1 MPVNALGRCQDGA
14 YLDPDAVKRCEGAEG
29 RAGAGKQ
36 TQEVLFQAD
45 GRGAIKSGRILRSA
59 GY

>member
-1 MPVNALGRCQDGA
+1 MPSADVEDGA